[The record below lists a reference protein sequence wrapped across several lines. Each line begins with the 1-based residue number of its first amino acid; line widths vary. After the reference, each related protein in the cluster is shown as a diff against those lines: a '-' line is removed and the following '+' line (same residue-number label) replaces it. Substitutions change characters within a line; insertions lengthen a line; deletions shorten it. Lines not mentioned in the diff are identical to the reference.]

1 MATLQVTFPDDL
13 FAALRKSPGEVEKE
27 VRLAAAIDW
36 YRRGLISQGRAAE
49 LAGLA
54 RADFLDELAARK
66 IDVFQV
72 DMGELAKEIELG

>member
-1 MATLQVTFPDDL
+1 MTMVHVTFPDDL
-13 FAALRKSPGEVEKE
+13 FAALRKSPTEVEGE

-49 LAGLA
+49 MAGMP

-72 DMGELAKEIELG
+72 DIGELKKEIEFG